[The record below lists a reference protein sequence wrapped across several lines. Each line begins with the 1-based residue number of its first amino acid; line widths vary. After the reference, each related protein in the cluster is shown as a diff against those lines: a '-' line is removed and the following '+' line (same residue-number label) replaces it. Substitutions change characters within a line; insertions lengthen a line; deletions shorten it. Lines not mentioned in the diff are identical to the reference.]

1 MTAIT
6 FRADGRFAKR
16 LTRLA
21 EHLGIS
27 RSAVIRK
34 AVGHFERAVERE
46 EWAER
51 IREASLK
58 TRAESIRTCMDFNA
72 ANADGL

>member
-1 MTAIT
+1 MKTIT
-6 FRADGRFAKR
+6 FKADERFETR

-21 EHLGIS
+21 EHLGIT

-34 AVGHFERAVERE
+34 AVGHFERTVGRE

-58 TRAESIRTCMDFNA
+58 TRAEGIRTCMDFNA

>member
-1 MTAIT
+1 MKTIKLKTDEEFDALLSGLSE
-6 FRADGRFAKR
+6 R
-16 LTRLA
+16 
-21 EHLGIS
+21 LGIT

-34 AVGHFERAVERE
+34 AVGHFERTVARE

-58 TRAESIRTCMDFNA
+58 TRDESFRTSMDFDA